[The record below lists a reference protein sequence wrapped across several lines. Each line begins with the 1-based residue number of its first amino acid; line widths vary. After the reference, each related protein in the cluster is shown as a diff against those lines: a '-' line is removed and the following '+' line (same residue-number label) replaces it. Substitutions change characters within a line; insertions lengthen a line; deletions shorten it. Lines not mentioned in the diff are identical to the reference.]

1 METTVPSIE
10 ALPAATGASPCVV
23 AQAATTI
30 SNASGNTA
38 GRRPEAR
45 CMGMSCYLV
54 MLSPRLTGQ
63 PPREIVEVHA
73 AGRTAPDSRRTS
85 FQLLQQDPPAF
96 DRPVR
101 DQRIAHR
108 LVHHQGRR
116 AFGQSEHVQSARPA
130 DARAGPVRPA
140 REAVDAADVEQV
152 APGALPA
159 RPWIDQPCGEAL
171 EVVHADA
178 AQHGDEGIAGDGR
191 ATGHEVRA
199 WFGVGHVYFKPQS
212 RQLAAI
218 DRLAGH
224 DAALRQF
231 RPGGDAVVM
240 EVALGHYVIAGHGP

>member
-96 DRPVR
+96 DGAVR
-101 DQRIAHR
+101 EQGVARR
-108 LVHHQGRR
+108 LVPRHGRR
-116 AFGQSEHVQSARPA
+116 AFGQSEHVPA
-130 DARAGPVRPA
+130 VGPTDARARPA
-140 REAVDAADVEQV
+140 REAGDAEHVEQV
-152 APGALPA
+152 VPGALPA

-171 EVVHADA
+171 EVV
-178 AQHGDEGIAGDGR
+178 
-191 ATGHEVRA
+191 
-199 WFGVGHVYFKPQS
+199 
-212 RQLAAI
+212 
-218 DRLAGH
+218 
-224 DAALRQF
+224 
-231 RPGGDAVVM
+231 
-240 EVALGHYVIAGHGP
+240 

>member
-1 METTVPSIE
+1 PGSAQTVSVADRASPAAPMAWTRVPTASASTSTGLALHRFQRAGSCTATRPRPGTSTSTTACPSYAQGAVSMETTVPSIE

-101 DQRIAHR
+101 D
-108 LVHHQGRR
+108 
-116 AFGQSEHVQSARPA
+116 
-130 DARAGPVRPA
+130 
-140 REAVDAADVEQV
+140 
-152 APGALPA
+152 
-159 RPWIDQPCGEAL
+159 
-171 EVVHADA
+171 
-178 AQHGDEGIAGDGR
+178 
-191 ATGHEVRA
+191 
-199 WFGVGHVYFKPQS
+199 
-212 RQLAAI
+212 
-218 DRLAGH
+218 
-224 DAALRQF
+224 
-231 RPGGDAVVM
+231 
-240 EVALGHYVIAGHGP
+240 